1 MVRFGMLMT
10 LPREF
15 GDFTWYGRGPH
26 ENYVDRNGDTFMG
39 IWNGRVED
47 QAFHYYRPQET
58 GNKTDVRWLE
68 LKNHNGVTIRVEGAQ
83 PLSVSATNNLPE
95 DLDPG
100 KTKKQQHW
108 SDIIPRNDVV
118 LCVDLFQRGVAGLQS
133 WGAKPLDQYRFMEK
147 EYTYTYTIKV
157 SE

>member
-1 MVRFGMLMT
+1 
-10 LPREF
+10 
-15 GDFTWYGRGPH
+15 
-26 ENYVDRNGDTFMG
+26 MG

-47 QAFHYYRPQET
+47 QAFHYYRPQEQAT
-58 GNKTDVRWLE
+58 RPTFVGWS
-68 LKNHNGVTIRVEGAQ
+68 LKPQRSNNQVEGAQ

-118 LCVDLFQRGVAGLQS
+118 LCVDLFQRGVGGLQS